1 MPRLYIIAGCNG
13 AGKTTASY
21 TILPDMLNCDEFVN
35 SDEIAKSL
43 SPNNP
48 YESAI
53 RASRL
58 MMERI
63 DELIDKGGT
72 FGVETTLA
80 TRTLVRVIADAQQK
94 GYVVTLVYFWLK
106 MPELAVERVKL
117 RVEAGGHYVPEAT
130 ILRRY
135 DVGISNLFNLYIPVC
150 DYWIMIDNSNNPSTI
165 IAEGGTSVVTKI
177 HNKTLYNLLIN
188 YERTRDERT
197 QRDYSSR
204 FEHHF

>member
-35 SDEIAKSL
+35 SDEIAKRL
-43 SPNNP
+43 SPNKP
-48 YESAI
+48 EESAV

-63 DELIDKGGT
+63 EELIDKGET

-80 TRTLVRVIADAQQK
+80 TRTLVRVIAEAQQK
-94 GYVVTLVYFWLK
+94 GYVVTLVFFWLK

-130 ILRRY
+130 IRRRY
-135 DVGISNLFNLYIPVC
+135 DVGIRNLFNLYIPVC

-197 QRDYSSR
+197 
-204 FEHHF
+204 

>member
-35 SDEIAKSL
+35 SDEIAKRL
-43 SPNNP
+43 SPNKP
-48 YESAI
+48 EESAI

-63 DELIDKGGT
+63 EELIDKGAT

-80 TRTLVRVIADAQQK
+80 TRTLVRVIAEAQKK
-94 GYVVTLVYFWLK
+94 GYIVTLVFFWLK

-117 RVEAGGHYVPEAT
+117 RVEAGGHYVPEVT
-130 ILRRY
+130 IRRRY
-135 DVGISNLFNLYIPVC
+135 DVGIRNLFNLYIPVC

-165 IAEGGTSVVTKI
+165 IAEGGTNVVTKI

-197 QRDYSSR
+197 
-204 FEHHF
+204 

>member
-35 SDEIAKSL
+35 SDEIAKRL

-48 YESAI
+48 EESAI

-63 DELIDKGGT
+63 DELIDKGET

-150 DYWIMIDNSNNPSTI
+150 DYWILIDNSNNPSNI
-165 IAEGGTSVVTKI
+165 IAEGGKSIVTKI
-177 HNKTLYNLLIN
+177 HNKTVYNLLIN

-197 QRDYSSR
+197 
-204 FEHHF
+204 

>member
-21 TILPDMLNCDEFVN
+21 TILPDMLNCDEFLN
-35 SDEIAKSL
+35 SDEIAKRL
-43 SPNNP
+43 SPNKP
-48 YESAI
+48 EESAV

-63 DELIDKGGT
+63 EELIDKGET

-80 TRTLVRVIADAQQK
+80 TRTLVRVITEAQQK
-94 GYVVTLVYFWLK
+94 GYVVTLVFFWLK

-130 ILRRY
+130 IRRRY
-135 DVGISNLFNLYIPVC
+135 DVGIRNLFNLYIPVC

-165 IAEGGTSVVTKI
+165 IAEGGTNVVTKI

-197 QRDYSSR
+197 
-204 FEHHF
+204 

>member
-1 MPRLYIIAGCNG
+1 
-13 AGKTTASY
+13 
-21 TILPDMLNCDEFVN
+21 MLNCDEFVN
-35 SDEIAKSL
+35 SDEIAKRL
-43 SPNNP
+43 SPNKP
-48 YESAI
+48 EESAV

-63 DELIDKGGT
+63 EELIEKGAT

-80 TRTLVRVIADAQQK
+80 TRTLVRVIAEAQQK
-94 GYVVTLVYFWLK
+94 GYIVTLVFFWLK

-130 ILRRY
+130 IRRRY
-135 DVGISNLFNLYIPVC
+135 DVGIRNLFNLYIPVC

-165 IAEGGTSVVTKI
+165 IAEGGTNVVTKI

-197 QRDYSSR
+197 
-204 FEHHF
+204 

>member
-80 TRTLVRVIADAQQK
+80 TRTLVSVIADAQQK

-150 DYWIMIDNSNNPSTI
+150 DYWILIDNSNNPSNI
-165 IAEGGTSVVTKI
+165 IAEGGKSIVTKI
-177 HNKTLYNLLIN
+177 HNKTVYNLLIN

-197 QRDYSSR
+197 
-204 FEHHF
+204 

>member
-150 DYWIMIDNSNNPSTI
+150 DYWILIDNSNNPSNI
-165 IAEGGTSVVTKI
+165 IAEGGKSIVTKI
-177 HNKTLYNLLIN
+177 HNKTVYNLLIN

-197 QRDYSSR
+197 
-204 FEHHF
+204 

>member
-35 SDEIAKSL
+35 SDEIAKRL

-48 YESAI
+48 EESAI

-63 DELIDKGGT
+63 DELIDKGET
-72 FGVETTLA
+72 FGVETALA
-80 TRTLVRVIADAQQK
+80 TRTLTRVIVRAQQK

-130 ILRRY
+130 IRRRY
-135 DVGISNLFNLYIPVC
+135 DVGISNLFTLYIPVC
-150 DYWIMIDNSNNPSTI
+150 DYWILIDNSNNPSNI
-165 IAEGGTSVVTKI
+165 IAEGGKSIVTKI

-197 QRDYSSR
+197 
-204 FEHHF
+204 

>member
-35 SDEIAKSL
+35 SDEIAKRL

-48 YESAI
+48 EESAI

-63 DELIDKGGT
+63 EELIDKGAT

-80 TRTLVRVIADAQQK
+80 TRTLVRVIAEAQQK
-94 GYVVTLVYFWLK
+94 GYIVTLVFFWLK

-130 ILRRY
+130 IRRRY
-135 DVGISNLFNLYIPVC
+135 DVGIRNLFNLYIPVC
-150 DYWIMIDNSNNPSTI
+150 DYWIMIDNSNNPSNI
-165 IAEGGTSVVTKI
+165 IAEGGTNVVTKI

-188 YERTRDERT
+188 YERTGDERT
-197 QRDYSSR
+197 
-204 FEHHF
+204 

>member
-35 SDEIAKSL
+35 SDEIAKRL
-43 SPNNP
+43 SPNKP
-48 YESAI
+48 EESAV

-63 DELIDKGGT
+63 EELIDKGET

-80 TRTLVRVIADAQQK
+80 TRTLVRVIAEAQQK
-94 GYVVTLVYFWLK
+94 GYVVTLVFFWLK

-117 RVEAGGHYVPEAT
+117 RVEAGGHYVPETT
-130 ILRRY
+130 IRRRY
-135 DVGISNLFNLYIPVC
+135 DVGIRNLFNLYIPVC

-197 QRDYSSR
+197 
-204 FEHHF
+204 

>member
-35 SDEIAKSL
+35 SDEIAKRL
-43 SPNNP
+43 SPNKP
-48 YESAI
+48 EESAV

-63 DELIDKGGT
+63 EELIDKGET

-80 TRTLVRVIADAQQK
+80 TRTLVRVIAEAQQK
-94 GYVVTLVYFWLK
+94 GYVVTLVFFWLK

-130 ILRRY
+130 IRRRY
-135 DVGISNLFNLYIPVC
+135 DVGIRNLFNPYIPVC

-197 QRDYSSR
+197 
-204 FEHHF
+204 

>member
-35 SDEIAKSL
+35 SDEIAKRL
-43 SPNNP
+43 SPNKP
-48 YESAI
+48 EESAV

-63 DELIDKGGT
+63 EELIEKGAT

-80 TRTLVRVIADAQQK
+80 TRTLVRVIAEAQQK
-94 GYVVTLVYFWLK
+94 GYIVTLVFFWLK

-130 ILRRY
+130 IRRRY
-135 DVGISNLFNLYIPVC
+135 DVGIRNLFNLYIPVC

-165 IAEGGTSVVTKI
+165 IAEGGTNVVTKI

-197 QRDYSSR
+197 
-204 FEHHF
+204 

>member
-35 SDEIAKSL
+35 SDEIAKRL
-43 SPNNP
+43 SPNKP
-48 YESAI
+48 EESAV

-63 DELIDKGGT
+63 EELIDKGET

-80 TRTLVRVIADAQQK
+80 TRTLVRVITEAQQK
-94 GYVVTLVYFWLK
+94 GYVVTLVFFWLK

-130 ILRRY
+130 IRRRY
-135 DVGISNLFNLYIPVC
+135 DVGIRNLFNLYIPVC

-165 IAEGGTSVVTKI
+165 IAEGGTNVVTKI

-197 QRDYSSR
+197 
-204 FEHHF
+204 

>member
-13 AGKTTASY
+13 AGKSTASY

-35 SDEIAKSL
+35 SDEIAKRL
-43 SPNNP
+43 SPNKP
-48 YESAI
+48 EESAV

-63 DELIDKGGT
+63 EELIEKGAT

-80 TRTLVRVIADAQQK
+80 TRTLVRVIAEAQQK
-94 GYVVTLVYFWLK
+94 GYIVTLVFFWLK

-130 ILRRY
+130 IRRRY
-135 DVGISNLFNLYIPVC
+135 DVGIRNLFNLYIPVC

-165 IAEGGTSVVTKI
+165 IAEGGTNVVTKI

-197 QRDYSSR
+197 
-204 FEHHF
+204 

>member
-35 SDEIAKSL
+35 SDEIAKRL
-43 SPNNP
+43 SPNKP
-48 YESAI
+48 EESAV

-63 DELIDKGGT
+63 EELIEKGAT

-80 TRTLVRVIADAQQK
+80 TRTLVRVIAEAQQK
-94 GYVVTLVYFWLK
+94 GYIVTLVFFWLK

-130 ILRRY
+130 IRRRY
-135 DVGISNLFNLYIPVC
+135 DVGIRNLFNLYILVC

-165 IAEGGTSVVTKI
+165 IAEGGTNVVTKI

-197 QRDYSSR
+197 
-204 FEHHF
+204 

>member
-35 SDEIAKSL
+35 SDEIAKRL
-43 SPNNP
+43 SPNKP
-48 YESAI
+48 EESAI

-63 DELIDKGGT
+63 EELIDKGAT

-80 TRTLVRVIADAQQK
+80 TRTLVRVIAEAQKK
-94 GYVVTLVYFWLK
+94 GYIVTLVFFWLK

-117 RVEAGGHYVPEAT
+117 RVEAGGHYVPEVT
-130 ILRRY
+130 IRRRY
-135 DVGISNLFNLYIPVC
+135 DVGIRNLFNLYIPVC

-197 QRDYSSR
+197 
-204 FEHHF
+204 

>member
-35 SDEIAKSL
+35 SDEIAKRL
-43 SPNNP
+43 SPNKP
-48 YESAI
+48 EESAV

-63 DELIDKGGT
+63 EELIDKGET

-80 TRTLVRVIADAQQK
+80 TRTLVRVITEAQQK
-94 GYVVTLVYFWLK
+94 GYVVTLVFFWLK

-130 ILRRY
+130 IRRRY
-135 DVGISNLFNLYIPVC
+135 DVGIRNLFNLYIPVC

-197 QRDYSSR
+197 
-204 FEHHF
+204 

>member
-35 SDEIAKSL
+35 SDEIAKRL

-48 YESAI
+48 EESAI

-63 DELIDKGGT
+63 DELIDKGET
-72 FGVETTLA
+72 FGVETTLT
-80 TRTLVRVIADAQQK
+80 TRTLTRVIVRAQQK

-130 ILRRY
+130 IRRRY
-135 DVGISNLFNLYIPVC
+135 DVGISNLFTLYIPVC
-150 DYWIMIDNSNNPSTI
+150 DYWILIDNSNNPSNI
-165 IAEGGTSVVTKI
+165 IAEGGKSIVTKI

-197 QRDYSSR
+197 
-204 FEHHF
+204 

>member
-35 SDEIAKSL
+35 SDEIAKRL
-43 SPNNP
+43 SPNKP
-48 YESAI
+48 EESAV

-63 DELIDKGGT
+63 EELIDKGET

-80 TRTLVRVIADAQQK
+80 TRTLVRVIAEAQQK
-94 GYVVTLVYFWLK
+94 GYVVTLVFFWLK

-130 ILRRY
+130 IRRRY
-135 DVGISNLFNLYIPVC
+135 DVGIRNLFNLYIPVC

-177 HNKTLYNLLIN
+177 HNKTVYNLLIN

-197 QRDYSSR
+197 
-204 FEHHF
+204 

>member
-35 SDEIAKSL
+35 SDEIAKRL
-43 SPNNP
+43 SPNKP
-48 YESAI
+48 EESAV

-63 DELIDKGGT
+63 EELIDKGET
-72 FGVETTLA
+72 FGVEATLA
-80 TRTLVRVIADAQQK
+80 TRTLVRVIAEAQQK
-94 GYVVTLVYFWLK
+94 GYVVTLVFFWLK

-130 ILRRY
+130 IRRRY
-135 DVGISNLFNLYIPVC
+135 DVGIRNLFNLYIPVC

-197 QRDYSSR
+197 
-204 FEHHF
+204 

>member
-35 SDEIAKSL
+35 SDEIAKRL

-48 YESAI
+48 EESAI

-63 DELIDKGGT
+63 DELIDKGET

-80 TRTLVRVIADAQQK
+80 TRTLTRVIVRAQQK

-130 ILRRY
+130 IRRRY
-135 DVGISNLFNLYIPVC
+135 DVGISNLFTLYIPVC
-150 DYWIMIDNSNNPSTI
+150 DYWILIDNSNNPSNI
-165 IAEGGTSVVTKI
+165 IAEGGKSIVTKI

-197 QRDYSSR
+197 
-204 FEHHF
+204 

>member
-35 SDEIAKSL
+35 SDEIAKRL
-43 SPNNP
+43 SPNKP
-48 YESAI
+48 EESAV

-63 DELIDKGGT
+63 EELIDKGET
-72 FGVETTLA
+72 FGVEITLA
-80 TRTLVRVIADAQQK
+80 TRTLVRVIAEAQQK
-94 GYVVTLVYFWLK
+94 GYVVTLVFFWLK

-130 ILRRY
+130 IRRRY
-135 DVGISNLFNLYIPVC
+135 DVGIRNLFNLYIPVC

-197 QRDYSSR
+197 
-204 FEHHF
+204 

>member
-35 SDEIAKSL
+35 SDEIAKRL
-43 SPNNP
+43 SPNKP
-48 YESAI
+48 EESAV

-63 DELIDKGGT
+63 EELIDKGET

-80 TRTLVRVIADAQQK
+80 TRTLVRVITEAQQK
-94 GYVVTLVYFWLK
+94 GYVVTLVFFWLK

-117 RVEAGGHYVPEAT
+117 RVEAGGRYVPEAT
-130 ILRRY
+130 IRRRY
-135 DVGISNLFNLYIPVC
+135 DVGIRNLFNLYIPVC

-197 QRDYSSR
+197 
-204 FEHHF
+204 